1 MGLLKTIAILII
13 VYYIFKFFAKYI
25 LPIFIKKV
33 VSKAEQKFREQQEQ
47 YHSTTHQG
55 NVGETVIDK
64 KAPTTKQSN
73 KEVGEYIDYE
83 EIKE

>member
-13 VYYIFKFFAKYI
+13 VYYIFRFFSRYI
-25 LPIFIKKV
+25 APIFLKKV
-33 VSKAEQKFREQQEQ
+33 IDKAEEKFREQQQ
-47 YHSTTHQG
+47 YQQPKKEG

-64 KAPTTKQSN
+64 KAPFSKEGS

-83 EIKE
+83 DVNE